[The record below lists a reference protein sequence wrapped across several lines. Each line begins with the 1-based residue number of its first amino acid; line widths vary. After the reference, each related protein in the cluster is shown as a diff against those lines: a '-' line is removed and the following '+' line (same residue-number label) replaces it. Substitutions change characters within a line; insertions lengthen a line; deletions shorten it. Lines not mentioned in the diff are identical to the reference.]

1 MQSKTKGFEEILER
15 FPSRDRI
22 RFFLL
27 FVLLS
32 LSFWVSTKLSNSY
45 QVDQDFHLVW
55 SKPPK
60 GIILTDNHP
69 TINLSITASG
79 IEIVWYRMFKNTIEL
94 ALESTD
100 FNSESGIVSIEKQ
113 RFSIRQQLFDNT
125 ELNAINTDTLRV
137 QFSKLATKKVKVFPN
152 VSIKMRPG
160 YLSDGQLTSVPDSI
174 LVHGSSAVLDTL
186 VQIQTFPFLL
196 NDGHTDFKT
205 KLKLKPIKALQFD
218 VDTIQIAQSISKYSE
233 KEFIVPIKIINL
245 PSNLR
250 IKLFPPSTTI
260 KAILPL
266 AIFSGVKAADFSLV
280 VDYDLISSKKTTQL
294 PIRLVKQPSQVKKV
308 IWEPKSVNYLI
319 RK

>member
-160 YLSDGQLTSVPDSI
+160 YLSDGQLTSVPDSV

-186 VQIQTFPFLL
+186 VQIQTFPFSL

-205 KLKLKPIKALQFD
+205 KLKLKPIEALQFD

-266 AIFSGVKAADFSLV
+266 AIFSGVKASDFSLV
-280 VDYDLISSKKTTQL
+280 VDYGLISTKKTTQL